1 VAAVDRVQAA
11 APEAA
16 EARSTVAEAPST
28 FADGRA
34 AGVLPTPAT
43 EEAASTE
50 LGTLPR
56 HVAIV
61 MDGNRRW
68 ARQRGLPEAEGH
80 AAGVE
85 AIRPILRHAV
95 VRGIE
100 VLSIYAFSREN
111 WSRSESE
118 VHTLFALLDAAI
130 RDETPELIRQGVRV
144 RLSGRL
150 DELPDAIRTS
160 IGEALEATHGGERL
174 TLNVALNYS
183 GRSEISDAV
192 RRCIEDGLAP
202 AEVDE
207 AAIAARLYT
216 ADLPDPDLLIRT
228 GGDQRI
234 SNFLV
239 WQAAYAEF
247 YFCDTL
253 WPDFGPDDL
262 DEALADY
269 AGRSRRFGR

>member
-1 VAAVDRVQAA
+1 VAAVDRAH
-11 APEAA
+11 AA
-16 EARSTVAEAPST
+16 EQM
-28 FADGRA
+28 
-34 AGVLPTPAT
+34 
-43 EEAASTE
+43 AASGRPADASSASADE
-50 LGTLPR
+50 DAIADLATLPR

-68 ARQRGLPEAEGH
+68 ARQRGLAEAEGH

-95 VRGIE
+95 ERGIE

-111 WSRSESE
+111 WSRGESE

-130 RDETPELIRQGVRV
+130 RDETPELVRQGVRV

-150 DELPDAIRTS
+150 EELPDAIRAS
-160 IGEALEATHGGERL
+160 IVEALAATEGGHRL

-183 GRSEISDAV
+183 GRSEIADAV
-192 RRCIEDGLAP
+192 RRCMADGLTP
-202 AEVDE
+202 DEVDE
-207 AAIAARLYT
+207 PAIAARLYT
-216 ADLPDPDLLIRT
+216 ADLPDPDLVVRT

-239 WQAAYAEF
+239 WQSAYAEF
-247 YFCDTL
+247 YFCEKL

>member
-1 VAAVDRVQAA
+1 MAAVDRAH
-11 APEAA
+11 APVPATVPEGSSGRSPVAA
-16 EARSTVAEAPST
+16 EEVTMTADVA
-28 FADGRA
+28 
-34 AGVLPTPAT
+34 
-43 EEAASTE
+43 
-50 LGTLPR
+50 TLPR

-95 VRGIE
+95 ERGIA

-111 WSRSESE
+111 WSRGESE

-130 RDETPELIRQGVRV
+130 RDETPELVQQGVQV

-150 DELPDAIRTS
+150 EELPDAIRTS
-160 IGEALEATHGGERL
+160 IVEALAATDGGHRL

-183 GRSEISDAV
+183 GRSEIADAV
-192 RRCIEDGLAP
+192 RRCMADGLGP
-202 AEVDE
+202 EDVDE

-216 ADLPDPDLLIRT
+216 ADLPDPDLVIRT
-228 GGDQRI
+228 GGDQRL

-239 WQAAYAEF
+239 WQSAYAEF
-247 YFCDTL
+247 YFCEKL
-253 WPDFGPDDL
+253 WPDFGPLDL

>member
-1 VAAVDRVQAA
+1 VAAADRVQTVE
-11 APEAA
+11 PEAL
-16 EARSTVAEAPST
+16 ERST
-28 FADGRA
+28 DGSPA
-34 AGVLPTPAT
+34 TAT
-43 EEAASTE
+43 EESLNADLAA
-50 LGTLPR
+50 LPR

-68 ARQRGLPEAEGH
+68 ARQRGLAEAEGH

-95 VRGIE
+95 ERGIE

-111 WSRSESE
+111 WSRGESE

-130 RDETPELIRQGVRV
+130 RDETPELVRQGVRV

-150 DELPDAIRTS
+150 DELPDDIRTS
-160 IGEALEATHGGERL
+160 IVEALAATQDGRRL

-183 GRSEISDAV
+183 GRSEIADAV
-192 RRCIEDGLAP
+192 RRCMADGLKP
-202 AEVDE
+202 EEVDE
-207 AAIAARLYT
+207 PAIAARLYT
-216 ADLPDPDLLIRT
+216 ADLPDPDLVVRT

-239 WQAAYAEF
+239 WQSAYAEF
-247 YFCDTL
+247 YFCEKL
-253 WPDFGPDDL
+253 WPDFGPDDF

>member
-1 VAAVDRVQAA
+1 MAAVDRAHAPVPATVPGGPSDGSPAA
-11 APEAA
+11 AGETMTAD
-16 EARSTVAEAPST
+16 VAM
-28 FADGRA
+28 
-34 AGVLPTPAT
+34 
-43 EEAASTE
+43 
-50 LGTLPR
+50 LPR

-95 VRGIE
+95 ERGIA

-111 WSRSESE
+111 WSRGESE

-130 RDETPELIRQGVRV
+130 RDETPELVRQGVHV

-150 DELPDAIRTS
+150 EELPDTIRTS
-160 IGEALEATHGGERL
+160 IVEALSATDGGDRL

-183 GRSEISDAV
+183 GRSEIADAV
-192 RRCIEDGLAP
+192 RRCLADGLAP
-202 AEVDE
+202 EDVDE

-216 ADLPDPDLLIRT
+216 ADLPDPDLVIRT
-228 GGDQRI
+228 GGDQRL

-239 WQAAYAEF
+239 WQSAYAEF
-247 YFCDTL
+247 YFCEKL
-253 WPDFGPDDL
+253 WPDFGPLDL

>member
-1 VAAVDRVQAA
+1 VAAVDRAH
-11 APEAA
+11 APGA
-16 EARSTVAEAPST
+16 VAGSDELAVT
-28 FADGRA
+28 
-34 AGVLPTPAT
+34 TPAT
-43 EEAASTE
+43 LDAAAVSAE

-85 AIRPILRHAV
+85 AIRPILRRAV
-95 VRGIE
+95 ERDIE

-111 WSRSESE
+111 WSRGESE

-130 RDETPELIRQGVRV
+130 RDETPELVKQGVRV

-150 DELPDAIRTS
+150 DELPDAIRDS
-160 IGEALEATHGGERL
+160 IVEALAATDGGRRL

-183 GRSEISDAV
+183 GRSEIADAA
-192 RRCIEDGLAP
+192 RRCLSDGLPFDAI
-202 AEVDE
+202 DE

-216 ADLPDPDLLIRT
+216 ADLPDPDLVVRT

-234 SNFLV
+234 SNFLI

-253 WPDFGPDDL
+253 WPDFGPTEFDL
-262 DEALADY
+262 ALADY